1 MRLRLYRVLVC
12 ALLAVFGPVGLVI
25 GADPEEPQPH
35 PRAMRYVQRAVAYCP
50 DSTFRLRDNTRY
62 ETAQGSYRF
71 VSIERSCAIKFLSE
85 QPTALIDEDAD
96 AIWIGSVGELPSEG
110 LGRDV
115 ETMKRF
121 LSGFLPE
128 AMRANMNMRVKVE
141 WDSTP
146 RKPGAVL
153 PLSLLV
159 ETGYGTVRHPAGVT
173 ADGRYLVLGAEASLK
188 ADPVDA
194 RRRLLAGSD
203 LVIWDSDGGGRPSVE
218 IVEFS
223 DLECPA
229 CRSKWS
235 LVEKVLESK
244 AGTVR
249 HGMVSYPLTTI
260 HPWSF
265 RAASASW
272 CIAEQDPQKLIPFK
286 ETFYALQRD
295 MSVSEVTPTSVDF
308 VAGHNLDEAGFL
320 ACYLRDDSIAAVHR
334 QMALGNALGVR
345 ATPTYF
351 VNGWMV
357 QVPDN
362 PWFSDLV
369 DALARGEEP

>member
-1 MRLRLYRVLVC
+1 
-12 ALLAVFGPVGLVI
+12 
-25 GADPEEPQPH
+25 
-35 PRAMRYVQRAVAYCP
+35 
-50 DSTFRLRDNTRY
+50 
-62 ETAQGSYRF
+62 
-71 VSIERSCAIKFLSE
+71 
-85 QPTALIDEDAD
+85 
-96 AIWIGSVGELPSEG
+96 
-110 LGRDV
+110 
-115 ETMKRF
+115 
-121 LSGFLPE
+121 
-128 AMRANMNMRVKVE
+128 MRANMNMRVKVE

-153 PLSLLV
+153 PLSLLI

-188 ADPVDA
+188 ADPVEA
-194 RRRLLAGSD
+194 RRRQLAGSD

-235 LVEKVLESK
+235 MVEKVLESK

-320 ACYLRDDSIAAVHR
+320 ACYLQDDSIAAVHR

-362 PWFSDLV
+362 PWFSELV
-369 DALARGEEP
+369 ETLARGEEP

>member
-1 MRLRLYRVLVC
+1 
-12 ALLAVFGPVGLVI
+12 
-25 GADPEEPQPH
+25 
-35 PRAMRYVQRAVAYCP
+35 
-50 DSTFRLRDNTRY
+50 
-62 ETAQGSYRF
+62 
-71 VSIERSCAIKFLSE
+71 
-85 QPTALIDEDAD
+85 
-96 AIWIGSVGELPSEG
+96 
-110 LGRDV
+110 
-115 ETMKRF
+115 
-121 LSGFLPE
+121 
-128 AMRANMNMRVKVE
+128 
-141 WDSTP
+141 
-146 RKPGAVL
+146 
-153 PLSLLV
+153 
-159 ETGYGTVRHPAGVT
+159 
-173 ADGRYLVLGAEASLK
+173 
-188 ADPVDA
+188 
-194 RRRLLAGSD
+194 
-203 LVIWDSDGGGRPSVE
+203 
-218 IVEFS
+218 
-223 DLECPA
+223 
-229 CRSKWS
+229 

-260 HPWSF
+260 HPWAF

-369 DALARGEEP
+369 EQLAKGEEP